1 MKVSKIDDKFQEL
14 YKGLNKNQKLAVDA
28 IEGPVMVIAGPGTGK
43 TTILTL
49 RIANILRQT
58 DTPPGGI
65 LALTF
70 TESGVKAIK
79 LKLREIIGGRADEI
93 RVHTFH
99 GFASS
104 IISEFPEHFIHLS
117 RSKQITDVE
126 AESLV
131 REILKNKKYS
141 KLRPLGD
148 VDFYLNKILSTISE
162 SKKEAWS
169 PNSIKEFA
177 SGEIDRI
184 KNSEESISTRGSSKG
199 ELKADALKKIEKC
212 ERTMLFS
219 EVYEEYESKKKEE
232 KKIDFDDLLF
242 ELLAALKEDRLLLQ
256 LLQEKFLYILVDE
269 HQDTND
275 SQNLIIALLSSF
287 FETPNIFV
295 VGDEK
300 QAIYRF
306 QGASVENFL
315 KFQNIWEDMK
325 LISLEENYRS
335 HQDIL
340 DATFGMI
347 ETNYSSDEH
356 KNLRVKLR
364 SGLKSKSK
372 PIDLVFSENTTAGDE
387 YLVRELKIISDNEP
401 DATVAVILRWNSD
414 VDYVLSLCEA
424 NNIPVQAERGA
435 DIFSHP
441 LGLMYFNILEYINDP
456 TQTHSLAETIAS
468 GLWGLNISE
477 STELL
482 KSIKSGRL
490 ESIES
495 RIPALKE
502 IKDNQFKLGPIS
514 FLIQVGQL
522 SNLTI
527 QEKLTDPI
535 SVEVWRSIIDL
546 SKQIAVSERI
556 ENSSDLIKKLLDYR
570 KTAENKTIKIGS
582 GSVASKI
589 QIMTAHSSKGLEYDY
604 VFLPYSTEEFWIRK
618 PRGSFFVL
626 PREKDNSDEEKDARR
641 LFYVAI
647 TRAKKH
653 AVIVIPGSDDLGREF
668 IPLRFV
674 SELDYKSVKHIN
686 IPKVVIT
693 PKAINSKALS
703 KSKRQE
709 LIDYSRRVLLENGLS
724 VTALNHFIK
733 CPSEFLFKSILK
745 VPEPPSPKSEGGIA
759 MHKAISEVWKSGVK
773 TVDQINTVMDESIRV
788 YFDNSFLSLGEKE
801 IVLEELLK
809 NSLAVSS
816 ALHNHFNLSGI
827 VSNEKW
833 VEFKF
838 NQNKN
843 AEIMLHGQLDTIIDT
858 DDKVLVFDYKTREG
872 MTENAIKGLTKN
884 EDGGYWRQLI
894 FYKIL
899 LQNNPRYA
907 DKSIEPA
914 LIFIKPDQKGRCP
927 EVFLDINQSDIESLL
942 EEVNNL
948 IDSVVSGG
956 FVDEFC
962 SDRECKYCKIK
973 QIL

>member
-1 MKVSKIDDKFQEL
+1 MSDAIFKDK
-14 YKGLNKNQKLAVDA
+14 YKKLNKAQREAVDT
-28 IEGPVMVIAGPGTGK
+28 IDGPVMVIAGPGTGK

-49 RIANILRQT
+49 RIANILKQT
-58 DTPPGGI
+58 DTPPSGI

-70 TESGVKAIK
+70 TEAGVKAMK
-79 LKLREIIGGRADEI
+79 MKLRDIIGSRADEV

-104 IISEFPEHFIHLS
+104 VISEFSEHFIHLS

-126 AESLV
+126 AESLL
-131 REILKNKKYS
+131 REILKSKKYS

-148 VDFYLNKILSTISE
+148 TDFYIYKILGAISE
-162 SKKEAWS
+162 SKKEAWTPEVVS
-169 PNSIKEFA
+169 KFA
-177 SGEIDRI
+177 KDEMERI
-184 KNSEESISTRGSSKG
+184 RRDEDSVSTRGASKG
-199 ELKADALKKIEKC
+199 SLKADALKRIEKC
-212 ERTMLFS
+212 ERTVLFS
-219 EVYEEYESKKKEE
+219 EVYRDYEEKKKEE
-232 KKIDFDDLLF
+232 KKMDFDDLLF
-242 ELLAALKEDRLLLQ
+242 ELVQALKTDKLLLQ

-275 SQNLIIALLSSF
+275 SQNMIATLLSSF

-315 KFQNIWEDMK
+315 KFQNIWKDMK

-414 VDYVLSLCEA
+414 VDYVLSLCET

-490 ESIES
+490 ESIEI

-527 QEKLTDPI
+527 QDKLTDPI

-604 VFLPYSTEEFWIRK
+604 VFIPYSTEEFWIRK
-618 PRGSFFVL
+618 PIGSFFVL

-653 AVIVIPGSDDLGREF
+653 AVIIIPGSDDLGREF

-956 FVDEFC
+956 FIDEVC